1 MTGIIELEKLL
12 SSINP
17 KLVEG
22 EFIFCTL
29 PGKLSDYA
37 HLNPLS
43 SFIES
48 EGLSLVLSKDNA
60 ESANIKFEHTYRQ
73 ITLTVHSSLEAV
85 GLTAAI
91 STKLASKN
99 ISANVIAAF
108 FHDHIFV
115 QSDKSEDALKALHEL
130 STTNN
135 A

>member
-1 MTGIIELEKLL
+1 MTGIVELEKLL

-29 PGKLSDYA
+29 PGNLSDYA

-91 STKLASKN
+91 STKLASNN

-115 QSDKSEDALKALHEL
+115 QSDKAEDALKALHEL

-135 A
+135 S